1 MSVRT
6 TYRSCSRCGKPIP
19 FNPTAGKFGTCCPRC
34 LASQRADSGNRPSIP
49 HAPRRKP

>member
-19 FNPTAGKFGTCCPRC
+19 FNPTAGKFASWCPRW